1 MIKIKLFCAAAMSTG
16 ILAQKMQ
23 KAGLERGLDITVEA
37 FPEST
42 LDAQTDDCTVALL
55 GPQVG
60 HMLTASKAICEPKGV
75 PVDVISFMDY
85 GLMNGEKVLDFALSL
100 RSDT

>member
-16 ILAQKMQ
+16 ILAQKME
-23 KAGLERGLDITVEA
+23 KVGVARGMELTVEA

-42 LDAQTDDCTVALL
+42 LEVQTDDCHIALL

-60 HMLTASKAICEPKGV
+60 HQLEWAKSICTPKNIPIGV
-75 PVDVISFMDY
+75 VSFVDY
-85 GLMNGEKVLDFALSL
+85 GLMDGEKVLDFALDL
-100 RSDT
+100 KV